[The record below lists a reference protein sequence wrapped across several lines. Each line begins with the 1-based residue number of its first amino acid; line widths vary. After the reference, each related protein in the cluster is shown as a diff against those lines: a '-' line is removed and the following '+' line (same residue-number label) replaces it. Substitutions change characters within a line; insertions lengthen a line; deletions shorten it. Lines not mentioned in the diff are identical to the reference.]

1 MPRPDD
7 RLGFELVVPRS
18 TSTRHV
24 AAAAFYHCLGRP
36 CIRQFVMESELSTPV
51 LATKNLVRLEQ
62 PEPYVP
68 VLIDII

>member
-1 MPRPDD
+1 
-7 RLGFELVVPRS
+7 
-18 TSTRHV
+18 
-24 AAAAFYHCLGRP
+24 
-36 CIRQFVMESELSTPV
+36 MESELSTPV